1 MTKPRI
7 CLDLD
12 NVLAKTDEVMR
23 RIIRQ
28 FTNGEVDLR
37 YKDVTTFN
45 YWECK
50 DERGNCI
57 TKKQWSEIHDVFS
70 NPENILAIEPY
81 PKIQEHLSRIAGKFI
96 LHIVTTRLRQG
107 RKPTVE
113 WLDRYNF
120 QEHSLH
126 FVKHGE
132 KHTVLGKFAVSVED
146 HREQAEQFAT
156 KGTTS
161 YILAHPW
168 NKISSTS
175 TSIRLPDWQTL
186 CDRILKH

>member
-1 MTKPRI
+1 MTNPRI

-28 FTNGEVDLR
+28 FTNGNVDLR
-37 YKDVTTFN
+37 YMDVTTFN

-50 DERGNCI
+50 GEKGNFI
-57 TKKQWSEIHDVFS
+57 SKKQWTEIHDIFS
-70 NPENILAIEPY
+70 KPENILAIEPY
-81 PKIQEHLSRIAGKFI
+81 PHIQDHLCVIAEMYD
-96 LHIVTTRLRQG
+96 LHIVTTRLRPA
-107 RKPTVE
+107 RKPTIE
-113 WLDRYNF
+113 WLDRYKF
-120 QEHSLH
+120 PDHSLH

-132 KHTVLGKFAVSVED
+132 KHAVLGKFAVSLED
-146 HREQAEQFAT
+146 HREQAEQFAAI
-156 KGTTS
+156 GTTS

-186 CDRILKH
+186 CERILKN